1 MVKLSW
7 SDEGHIF
14 QSVFATKVSVS
25 ENQNIIVE
33 REVESWETA
42 GQYLD
47 VSTSGLML
55 FLFFDVMQRTRAVQ

>member
-7 SDEGHIF
+7 GEKGHLF

-33 REVESWETA
+33 REVES
-42 GQYLD
+42 
-47 VSTSGLML
+47 
-55 FLFFDVMQRTRAVQ
+55 